1 LREIAVSSI
10 TEAVRD
16 LCIEA
21 NTRLPQEHLSALSR
35 ALEAEKSEL
44 GREVI
49 ERLLEN
55 AEVAR
60 ERCIAFCQDT
70 GYAVFFV
77 ELGSEVRISGGEIG
91 AAIDEGVRRGY
102 EEGYLR
108 KSIVMSPIDRTN
120 TGDNT
125 PAVVYYEPVQGDG
138 LKLTMLV
145 KGAGCDNMSALKM
158 LTPAEGLQA
167 MKRFVVETIERAG
180 PNASPPLT
188 VGVGIGGPFEK
199 AAVLA
204 KKALT
209 RPSGEPNPD
218 PDLAIIERELVD
230 EINATGIG
238 PAGYGG
244 TQTAL
249 AVHIESFPTHIAAF
263 PVAVNLDCHS
273 QGNRTSEDRRRR
285 PPERGDLHSP
295 RCGPRQDET
304 VDRSRRSVAA
314 GSGRKH
320 RVLLRPGPG
329 ATGSRVGTRR
339 ADDRLQDGPLR
350 AAPDR
355 TRFEGNDRQG
365 SALRDG
371 DRVDEGARLRVL
383 RGRRGYGGT
392 SG

>member
-1 LREIAVSSI
+1 MREIETRRV
-10 TEAVRD
+10 TDAVRD

-21 NTRLPQEHLSALSR
+21 NTRLPEEHLR
-35 ALEAEKSEL
+35 ALRRALDEEESAI

-49 ERLLEN
+49 EKLLEN

-60 ERCIAFCQDT
+60 EECIAFCQDT

-77 ELGSEVRISGGEIG
+77 ELGQEVRFVGGEIG
-91 AAIDEGVRRGY
+91 GAIDEGVRRGY

-108 KSIVMSPIDRTN
+108 KSIVRSPIERTN

-125 PAVVYYEPVQGDG
+125 PAIVYYDLVPGDG

-158 LTPAEGLQA
+158 FTPAEGVPA
-167 MKRFVVETIERAG
+167 MKRFVLETIEEAG

-188 VGVGIGGPFEK
+188 VGIGIGGPFEK
-199 AAVLA
+199 AAQLA

-209 RPSGEPNPD
+209 RPSGEPNLD
-218 PDLAIIERELVD
+218 PELAKLERELLE

-244 TQTAL
+244 IVTAL

-273 QGNRTSEDRRRR
+273 HRTA
-285 PPERGDLHSP
+285 
-295 RCGPRQDET
+295 
-304 VDRSRRSVAA
+304 SVE
-314 GSGRKH
+314 
-320 RVLLRPGPG
+320 L
-329 ATGSRVGTRR
+329 
-339 ADDRLQDGPLR
+339 
-350 AAPDR
+350 
-355 TRFEGNDRQG
+355 
-365 SALRDG
+365 
-371 DRVDEGARLRVL
+371 
-383 RGRRGYGGT
+383 
-392 SG
+392 

>member
-1 LREIAVSSI
+1 MREIRADAV
-10 TEAVRD
+10 TQAVRD
-16 LCIEA
+16 LCTEA
-21 NTRLPQEHLSALSR
+21 NTCLPEDHLSALRRS
-35 ALEAEKSEL
+35 LEREESPL

-49 ERLLEN
+49 EMLLEN

-60 ERCIAFCQDT
+60 EEYVAFCQDT

-77 ELGSEVRISGGEIG
+77 ELGTEVRFAGGEI
-91 AAIDEGVRRGY
+91 AEAIDEGVRRGY

-108 KSIVMSPIDRTN
+108 KSIVRSPIERTN

-125 PAVVYYEPVQGDG
+125 PAVVYYDLVPGEG

-145 KGAGCDNMSALKM
+145 KGAGCDNMSALRM
-158 LTPAEGLQA
+158 LTPAEGLPA
-167 MKRFVVETIERAG
+167 MKRFVVETVEKAG
-180 PNASPPLT
+180 PNASPPVT

-218 PDLAIIERELVD
+218 PELAKLERELLE

-244 TQTAL
+244 TVTAL

-273 QGNRTSEDRRRR
+273 HRTA
-285 PPERGDLHSP
+285 
-295 RCGPRQDET
+295 
-304 VDRSRRSVAA
+304 SVE
-314 GSGRKH
+314 
-320 RVLLRPGPG
+320 L
-329 ATGSRVGTRR
+329 
-339 ADDRLQDGPLR
+339 
-350 AAPDR
+350 
-355 TRFEGNDRQG
+355 
-365 SALRDG
+365 
-371 DRVDEGARLRVL
+371 
-383 RGRRGYGGT
+383 
-392 SG
+392 

>member
-1 LREIAVSSI
+1 MREIPAEEIVRV
-10 TEAVRD
+10 VRD

-21 NTRLPQEHLSALSR
+21 NTRLPEDHLQALRRALGEEESAL
-35 ALEAEKSEL
+35 
-44 GREVI
+44 GHEVL

-55 AEVAR
+55 ARVAR
-60 ERCIAFCQDT
+60 ERCVAFCQDT

-77 ELGSEVRISGGEIG
+77 EQGSEVRVVGGALGE
-91 AAIDEGVRRGY
+91 AMDEGVRRGY

-108 KSIVMSPIDRTN
+108 KSIVRSPVDRTN

-125 PAVVYYEPVQGDG
+125 PAVVYYEPVAGDG

-158 LTPAEGLQA
+158 LTPAEGVEA
-167 MKRFVVETIERAG
+167 MKRFVVETIEKAG

-218 PDLAIIERELVD
+218 PELAEIERDLLD
-230 EINATGIG
+230 AINATGIG

-249 AVHIESFPTHIAAF
+249 AVHVESFPTHIAAF

-273 QGNRTSEDRRRR
+273 HRT
-285 PPERGDLHSP
+285 
-295 RCGPRQDET
+295 
-304 VDRSRRSVAA
+304 A
-314 GSGRKH
+314 
-320 RVLLRPGPG
+320 
-329 ATGSRVGTRR
+329 
-339 ADDRLQDGPLR
+339 
-350 AAPDR
+350 
-355 TRFEGNDRQG
+355 
-365 SALRDG
+365 SAEL
-371 DRVDEGARLRVL
+371 
-383 RGRRGYGGT
+383 
-392 SG
+392 

>member
-1 LREIAVSSI
+1 MREIAASSV
-10 TEAVRD
+10 TEVVRD

-21 NTRLPQEHLSALSR
+21 NTRLPHDHLSALRR
-35 ALEAEKSEL
+35 ALHEERSEL

-55 AEVAR
+55 AEVAS

-77 ELGSEVRISGGEIG
+77 EMGSGVRITGSEIRS
-91 AAIDEGVRRGY
+91 AIDEGVRRGY

-108 KSIVMSPIDRTN
+108 KSIVRSPIDRTN

-125 PAVVYYEPVQGDG
+125 PAIVYYEPVPGEG
-138 LKLTMLV
+138 LKLTMLA
-145 KGAGCDNMSALKM
+145 KGAGCDNMSALRM
-158 LTPAEGLQA
+158 LTPAEGLPA

-199 AAVLA
+199 AAQLA

-218 PDLAIIERELVD
+218 PELADLERELLD

-249 AVHIESFPTHIAAF
+249 AVHVESFPTHIAAF

-273 QGNRTSEDRRRR
+273 HRTASIE
-285 PPERGDLHSP
+285 L
-295 RCGPRQDET
+295 
-304 VDRSRRSVAA
+304 
-314 GSGRKH
+314 
-320 RVLLRPGPG
+320 
-329 ATGSRVGTRR
+329 
-339 ADDRLQDGPLR
+339 
-350 AAPDR
+350 
-355 TRFEGNDRQG
+355 
-365 SALRDG
+365 
-371 DRVDEGARLRVL
+371 
-383 RGRRGYGGT
+383 
-392 SG
+392 

>member
-1 LREIAVSSI
+1 MREIETTTI

-21 NTRLPQEHLSALSR
+21 NTRLPRDHLSALRR
-35 ALEAEKSEL
+35 ALEEEESPL

-60 ERCIAFCQDT
+60 ERCVAFCQDT

-77 ELGSEVRISGGEIG
+77 ELGGGVRIKGGEIQ

-108 KSIVMSPIDRTN
+108 KSIVRSPLDRTN

-125 PAVVYYEPVQGDG
+125 PAIVYYEPVAGDG

-145 KGAGCDNMSALKM
+145 KGAGCDNMSALRM
-158 LTPAEGLQA
+158 LTPADGFPA
-167 MKRFVVETIERAG
+167 MRDFVVETVERAG

-199 AAVLA
+199 AAQLA

-209 RPSGEPNPD
+209 RPSGQPNPD
-218 PDLAIIERELVD
+218 PGLAALEAELLD
-230 EINATGIG
+230 AINATGIG

-273 QGNRTSEDRRRR
+273 HRT
-285 PPERGDLHSP
+285 
-295 RCGPRQDET
+295 
-304 VDRSRRSVAA
+304 A
-314 GSGRKH
+314 
-320 RVLLRPGPG
+320 
-329 ATGSRVGTRR
+329 
-339 ADDRLQDGPLR
+339 
-350 AAPDR
+350 
-355 TRFEGNDRQG
+355 
-365 SALRDG
+365 SAEL
-371 DRVDEGARLRVL
+371 
-383 RGRRGYGGT
+383 
-392 SG
+392 

>member
-1 LREIAVSSI
+1 MLREIEANAV

-16 LCIEA
+16 PCIEA
-21 NTRLPQEHLSALSR
+21 NTRLPEDHLSALRR
-35 ALEAEKSEL
+35 ALEREESPL

-49 ERLLEN
+49 EMLLEN

-60 ERCIAFCQDT
+60 EECVAFCQDT

-77 ELGSEVRISGGEIG
+77 EMGTEVRFVGGEI
-91 AAIDEGVRRGY
+91 AEAIDEGVRRGY
-102 EEGYLR
+102 EKGYLR
-108 KSIVMSPIDRTN
+108 KSIVRSPIERTN

-125 PAVVYYEPVQGDG
+125 PAVVYYDLVPGDG

-145 KGAGCDNMSALKM
+145 KGAGCDNMSALRM
-158 LTPAEGLQA
+158 LTPAEGLPA
-167 MKRFVVETIERAG
+167 MKRFVVETVERAG
-180 PNASPPLT
+180 PNASPPVT

-218 PDLAIIERELVD
+218 PELAKLERELLE

-244 TQTAL
+244 TVTAL

-273 QGNRTSEDRRRR
+273 HRTA
-285 PPERGDLHSP
+285 
-295 RCGPRQDET
+295 
-304 VDRSRRSVAA
+304 SVE
-314 GSGRKH
+314 
-320 RVLLRPGPG
+320 L
-329 ATGSRVGTRR
+329 
-339 ADDRLQDGPLR
+339 
-350 AAPDR
+350 
-355 TRFEGNDRQG
+355 
-365 SALRDG
+365 
-371 DRVDEGARLRVL
+371 
-383 RGRRGYGGT
+383 
-392 SG
+392 

>member
-1 LREIAVSSI
+1 MRKIAAAAV

-21 NTRLPQEHLSALSR
+21 NTRLPQDHLSALRR
-35 ALEAEKSEL
+35 ALDDEESPL

-77 ELGSEVRISGGEIG
+77 ELGSEARIAGGEIG

-108 KSIVMSPIDRTN
+108 KSIVRSPIDRTN

-125 PAVVYYEPVQGDG
+125 PAVVYYEPVPGER

-158 LTPAEGLQA
+158 LTPAEGVEA
-167 MKRFVVETIERAG
+167 MKDFVVETIEKAG
-180 PNASPPLT
+180 PNASPPVT
-188 VGVGIGGPFEK
+188 VGVGMGGPFER
-199 AAVLA
+199 AALLA

-218 PDLAIIERELVD
+218 PELAELERDLLDR
-230 EINATGIG
+230 INATGIG

-249 AVHIESFPTHIAAF
+249 AVHVESFPTHIAAF

-273 QGNRTSEDRRRR
+273 HRTA
-285 PPERGDLHSP
+285 
-295 RCGPRQDET
+295 
-304 VDRSRRSVAA
+304 SVE
-314 GSGRKH
+314 
-320 RVLLRPGPG
+320 L
-329 ATGSRVGTRR
+329 
-339 ADDRLQDGPLR
+339 
-350 AAPDR
+350 
-355 TRFEGNDRQG
+355 
-365 SALRDG
+365 
-371 DRVDEGARLRVL
+371 
-383 RGRRGYGGT
+383 
-392 SG
+392 

>member
-1 LREIAVSSI
+1 MREIGAGRV

-21 NTRLPQEHLSALSR
+21 NTRLPQDHLSALRR
-35 ALEAEKSEL
+35 ALDAEESEL

-60 ERCIAFCQDT
+60 KRCIAFCQDT

-77 ELGSEVRISGGEIG
+77 ELGSEVRITGGEIG
-91 AAIDEGVRRGY
+91 DAIDEGVRRGY
-102 EEGYLR
+102 GEGYLR
-108 KSIVMSPIDRTN
+108 KSIVRSPINRTN

-125 PAVVYYEPVQGDG
+125 PAVVYYEPVPGDG

-145 KGAGCDNMSALKM
+145 KGAGCDNMSALRM
-158 LTPAEGLQA
+158 LTPAEGLPA
-167 MKRFVVETIERAG
+167 MKEFVVETIEKAG

-199 AAVLA
+199 AAQLA

-209 RPSGEPNPD
+209 RPSGEPNPN
-218 PDLAIIERELVD
+218 PELATLEAELLD
-230 EINATGIG
+230 AINATGIG

-249 AVHIESFPTHIAAF
+249 AVHVESFPTHIAAF

-273 QGNRTSEDRRRR
+273 HRT
-285 PPERGDLHSP
+285 
-295 RCGPRQDET
+295 
-304 VDRSRRSVAA
+304 
-314 GSGRKH
+314 
-320 RVLLRPGPG
+320 
-329 ATGSRVGTRR
+329 
-339 ADDRLQDGPLR
+339 
-350 AAPDR
+350 
-355 TRFEGNDRQG
+355 
-365 SALRDG
+365 AL
-371 DRVDEGARLRVL
+371 VEL
-383 RGRRGYGGT
+383 
-392 SG
+392 

>member
-1 LREIAVSSI
+1 MREIEADRV

-21 NTRLPQEHLSALSR
+21 NTRLPQDHLSALRRS
-35 ALEAEKSEL
+35 LEAEESEL

-55 AEVAR
+55 ADVAR
-60 ERCIAFCQDT
+60 KRCIAFCQDT

-77 ELGSEVRISGGEIG
+77 ELGSEVRITGGEIG
-91 AAIDEGVRRGY
+91 DAIDEGVRRGY
-102 EEGYLR
+102 GEGYLR
-108 KSIVMSPIDRTN
+108 KSIVRSPINRTN

-125 PAVVYYEPVQGDG
+125 PAVVYYEPVPGHG

-145 KGAGCDNMSALKM
+145 KGAGCDNMSALRM
-158 LTPAEGLQA
+158 LTPADGLPA
-167 MKRFVVETIERAG
+167 MKAFVVETIEKAG

-199 AAVLA
+199 AAQLA

-218 PDLAIIERELVD
+218 PQLATLEAELLDAV
-230 EINATGIG
+230 NATGIG

-249 AVHIESFPTHIAAF
+249 AVHVESYPTHIAAF

-273 QGNRTSEDRRRR
+273 HRT
-285 PPERGDLHSP
+285 
-295 RCGPRQDET
+295 
-304 VDRSRRSVAA
+304 
-314 GSGRKH
+314 
-320 RVLLRPGPG
+320 
-329 ATGSRVGTRR
+329 
-339 ADDRLQDGPLR
+339 
-350 AAPDR
+350 
-355 TRFEGNDRQG
+355 
-365 SALRDG
+365 AL
-371 DRVDEGARLRVL
+371 VEL
-383 RGRRGYGGT
+383 
-392 SG
+392 

>member
-1 LREIAVSSI
+1 MSVSNRRGEALREIPAEEIVRV
-10 TEAVRD
+10 VRD

-21 NTRLPQEHLSALSR
+21 NTRLPEDHLQALRRALGEEESAL
-35 ALEAEKSEL
+35 
-44 GREVI
+44 GHEVL

-55 AEVAR
+55 ARVAR
-60 ERCIAFCQDT
+60 ERCVAFCQDT

-77 ELGSEVRISGGEIG
+77 EQGSEVRVVGGALGE
-91 AAIDEGVRRGY
+91 AMDEGVRRGY

-108 KSIVMSPIDRTN
+108 KSIVRSPVDRTN

-125 PAVVYYEPVQGDG
+125 PAVVYYEPVAGDG

-158 LTPAEGLQA
+158 LTPAEGVEA
-167 MKRFVVETIERAG
+167 MKRFVVETIEKAG

-218 PDLAIIERELVD
+218 PELAEIERDLLD
-230 EINATGIG
+230 AINATGIG

-249 AVHIESFPTHIAAF
+249 AVHVESFPTHIAAF

-273 QGNRTSEDRRRR
+273 HRT
-285 PPERGDLHSP
+285 
-295 RCGPRQDET
+295 
-304 VDRSRRSVAA
+304 A
-314 GSGRKH
+314 
-320 RVLLRPGPG
+320 
-329 ATGSRVGTRR
+329 
-339 ADDRLQDGPLR
+339 
-350 AAPDR
+350 
-355 TRFEGNDRQG
+355 
-365 SALRDG
+365 SAEL
-371 DRVDEGARLRVL
+371 
-383 RGRRGYGGT
+383 
-392 SG
+392 

>member
-1 LREIAVSSI
+1 MFVKEKHYRGSVLRKQREPDVVGSGDRPYQRVLVDIPDLEVLEEAPPPALFHRHPFLLSEPSRTTTPVRIVDWCYPSCQERGTTGEEEVLREVRVDYV
-10 TEAVRD
+10 TRAVRD
-16 LCIEA
+16 LSIDA
-21 NTRLPQEHLSALSR
+21 NTRLPEKHLQALQR
-35 ALEAEKSEL
+35 ALEEEESSL

-60 ERCIAFCQDT
+60 EECIAFCQDT

-77 ELGSEVRISGGEIG
+77 EVGAEVRFVGGEIG
-91 AAIDEGVRRGY
+91 EAIDEGVRRGY

-108 KSIVMSPIDRTN
+108 KSIVRSPVNRTN

-125 PAVVYYEPVQGDG
+125 PAIVYYDLVPGDG

-158 LTPAEGLQA
+158 LTPAEGLPA
-167 MKRFVVETIERAG
+167 MKRFVVETIEKAG

-199 AAVLA
+199 AAQLA

-218 PDLAIIERELVD
+218 PQIAGIEKELLE

-238 PAGYGG
+238 PSGYGG
-244 TQTAL
+244 RVTAL
-249 AVHIESFPTHIAAF
+249 AVHVESFPTHIAAF

-273 QGNRTSEDRRRR
+273 HRTA
-285 PPERGDLHSP
+285 
-295 RCGPRQDET
+295 
-304 VDRSRRSVAA
+304 SVE
-314 GSGRKH
+314 
-320 RVLLRPGPG
+320 L
-329 ATGSRVGTRR
+329 
-339 ADDRLQDGPLR
+339 
-350 AAPDR
+350 
-355 TRFEGNDRQG
+355 
-365 SALRDG
+365 
-371 DRVDEGARLRVL
+371 
-383 RGRRGYGGT
+383 
-392 SG
+392 

>member
-1 LREIAVSSI
+1 MRELQAEEIVR
-10 TEAVRD
+10 TVRD

-21 NTRLPQEHLSALSR
+21 NTRLPKDHLSALRR
-35 ALEAEKSEL
+35 ALGEEESSL
-44 GREVI
+44 GREVL

-60 ERCIAFCQDT
+60 ERCVAFCQDT

-77 ELGSEVRISGGEIG
+77 EQGSGLRVAGGDIG
-91 AAIDEGVRRGY
+91 EAIDEGVRRGY

-108 KSIVMSPIDRTN
+108 KSIVRSPVDRIN

-125 PAVVYYEPVQGDG
+125 PAIVYYEPVPGDG
-138 LKLTMLV
+138 LRLTMLV
-145 KGAGCDNMSALKM
+145 KGAGCDNMSALRM
-158 LTPAEGLQA
+158 LTPAEGVEA

-199 AAVLA
+199 AAILA

-218 PDLAIIERELVD
+218 PELAELERDLLAA
-230 EINATGIG
+230 INATGIG

-249 AVHIESFPTHIAAF
+249 AVHVESFPTHIAAF

-273 QGNRTSEDRRRR
+273 HRT
-285 PPERGDLHSP
+285 
-295 RCGPRQDET
+295 
-304 VDRSRRSVAA
+304 A
-314 GSGRKH
+314 
-320 RVLLRPGPG
+320 
-329 ATGSRVGTRR
+329 
-339 ADDRLQDGPLR
+339 
-350 AAPDR
+350 
-355 TRFEGNDRQG
+355 
-365 SALRDG
+365 SAEL
-371 DRVDEGARLRVL
+371 
-383 RGRRGYGGT
+383 
-392 SG
+392 